1 MSKDYWNER
10 DDKTLERINELL
22 DNLPDFIGEYEN
34 HISDSTAAL
43 TREHYIRDIT
53 QFFDYI
59 CKELKYSSRYDVTI
73 QTLSE
78 LSVRFLDSYSK
89 HLSNHNAK
97 GESTVMKKTTKCR
110 RLSAVRSLYQYLYDT
125 DQIPQNQMQK
135 IRTPK
140 LDEEEIIR
148 LEDDEVDDLL
158 DAITSGKGTELSKRA
173 KSYNEIQSLRDVT
186 IVSMLLNTGM
196 RVSELVGLDIDDL
209 DLKRFS
215 VRIIGKG
222 HENYSTLYYNNDLR
236 ELLMHYLTYRN
247 RIEDV
252 KEGSEKALFLSS
264 RKSRI
269 GVRAVEKLVK
279 KYSERAEIRKIS
291 PHKLRSTYGTKLYS
305 ETRDI
310 KAVADA
316 LNHKSIS
323 TTSRRYV
330 SSSKEVRKAN
340 RDKVNYTHEMHT
352 EE

>member
-1 MSKDYWNER
+1 MSKDYWKER
-10 DDKTLERINELL
+10 DDKTRKRINDLL
-22 DNLPDFIGEYEN
+22 NDLPDFVGEYER

-59 CKELKYSSRYDVTI
+59 CKELDYSSRYDVTI

-78 LSVRFLDSYSK
+78 LSVSFLDSFSK
-89 HLSNHNAK
+89 HLSNYNAK
-97 GESTVMKKTTKCR
+97 GEPTSMKKTTKSR
-110 RLSAVRSLYQYLYDT
+110 RLSAIRSLYQYLYDT
-125 DQIPQNQMQK
+125 DEIPQNQMQK
-135 IRTPK
+135 VKSPK
-140 LDEEEIIR
+140 LDDEEIIR

-158 DAITSGKGTELSKRA
+158 YAITSGKGTELSKRA

-340 RDKVNYTHEMHT
+340 RDKVNYTHDIDEL
-352 EE
+352 